1 MTAFSAFPRLEEYV
15 SRLPYGLD
23 SYPECQTKG
32 VVLASALGDFPFHDS
47 WNELPAVVLARIV
60 TPPLATEWVSSA
72 LTNAVQCVV
81 ADTYHPT
88 DSALLSYNRARTL
101 KVADSGTYRTLARV
115 AGVKILMRGAVR
127 MHAMFQRGT
136 DFRLV
141 SVGDRAVTL
150 YLEHPPFLHGG
161 GIHLAN
167 EAVFGT
173 LIETAGGRSVSV
185 KMSESSARRAVY
197 DVTWH

>member
-1 MTAFSAFPRLEEYV
+1 M
-15 SRLPYGLD
+15 
-23 SYPECQTKG
+23 
-32 VVLASALGDFPFHDS
+32 
-47 WNELPAVVLARIV
+47 
-60 TPPLATEWVSSA
+60 TEWISSA

-88 DSALLSYNRARTL
+88 DREILLHNRARTL
-101 KVADSGTYRTLARV
+101 KVANSAAYRTLARV
-115 AGVKILMRGAVR
+115 AGVRILIRGAVR
-127 MHAMFQRGT
+127 MHGMFQRGT

-141 SVGDRAVTL
+141 GAADYAVTL

-161 GIHLAN
+161 CIHLAN

-185 KMSESSARRAVY
+185 KMTESSARRAVY
-197 DVTWH
+197 AVTWR

>member
-1 MTAFSAFPRLEEYV
+1 MSRFPRLTDYLAK
-15 SRLPYGLD
+15 LPAGLA

-32 VVLASALGDFPFHDS
+32 VVLASALGDFPFHET
-47 WNELPAVVLARIV
+47 WNELQQDVLARIV
-60 TPPLATEWVSSA
+60 TPPVATEWVSSV

-88 DSALLSYNRARTL
+88 DAQVLSYNRARTL
-101 KVADSGTYRTLARV
+101 RVADSVTYRTLARV

-141 SVGDRAVTL
+141 SVADREATL
-150 YLEHPPFLHGG
+150 FLEHPPFLHSGC
-161 GIHLAN
+161 IHLAN

-173 LIETAGGRSVSV
+173 LIETAGGTSVSV
-185 KMSESSARRAVY
+185 RMTESSARRAVY
-197 DVTWH
+197 AVTWR